1 MADWHKGY
9 PWPSSQLSKVAVK
22 IMNQLKTKK
31 GNLPKKTMGEALMLT
46 HTLSLELNCRVRST
60 FPLTIDFQHFFHISN
75 YIGVKG

>member
-1 MADWHKGY
+1 MT
-9 PWPSSQLSKVAVK
+9 
-22 IMNQLKTKK
+22 NTLKNNESIKK
-31 GNLPKKTMGEALMLT
+31 KRKSPLKTMGEGLMLT